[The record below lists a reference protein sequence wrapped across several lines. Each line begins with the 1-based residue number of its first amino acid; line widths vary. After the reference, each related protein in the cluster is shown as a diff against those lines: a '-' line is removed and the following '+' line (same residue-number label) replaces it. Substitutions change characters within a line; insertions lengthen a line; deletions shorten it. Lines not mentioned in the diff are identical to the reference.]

1 MVRSPAFTVS
11 YTDDESWR
19 WELCPDC
26 GMRLFGLANWRDHA
40 PRHHWGSEWLA
51 ARIRAAFPG
60 ENVRVDPA
68 GLGEESIIEI
78 QDVAGA
84 ALEGGDQGLCGRY
97 GCRDPK

>member
-1 MVRSPAFTVS
+1 MVRPPAFTAS

-51 ARIRAAFPG
+51 ARLRAAFPG

-68 GLGEESIIEI
+68 GLGGLSVIESGAA
-78 QDVAGA
+78 AGA
-84 ALEGGDQGLCGRY
+84 TGEAGVEGCDRRSASPRPL
-97 GCRDPK
+97 